1 MAKQTGLADAFYLS
15 GFDISGDVN
24 SLTSVH
30 GGPAVLDMTDITQS
44 AMDRKGGERDG
55 GIAWNSFFDSAAG
68 KAHAALSGQSSA
80 DMIATYFRG
89 TAIGGPAASC
99 NGKQLAYDPNRGTD
113 GSLILGVSVAASGF
127 GLEWGDQH
135 TAGIQTDTAATNSAG
150 MDGLAQTAFGAQLY
164 VHFFSVVGTSCLVKI
179 QDFTSDVPAS
189 YTDVTN
195 LATTAVTPGQAPS
208 AQRIA
213 IPGNATLRRWTR
225 VVTVGTFS
233 SCAFAVML
241 VRNQTAVVF

>member
-1 MAKQTGLADAFYLS
+1 MPKVSGLADNFYLS

-30 GGPAVLDMTDITQS
+30 GGPAALDMTDITQS
-44 AMDRKGGERDG
+44 AAARAGGERDG

-99 NGKQLAYDPNRGTD
+99 
-113 GSLILGVSVAASGF
+113 I
-127 GLEWGDQH
+127 
-135 TAGIQTDTAATNSAG
+135 
-150 MDGLAQTAFGAQLY
+150 GAQLY